1 MDKPTFY
8 EIRVKGHLETTWAD
22 WFADLAITN
31 QTDGEA
37 VLSGRIQDQ
46 AALQGVLNRI
56 SSLGLT
62 LISVNAVPDQD

>member
-8 EIRVKGHLETTWAD
+8 EIRVKGHLEATWAD
-22 WFADLAITN
+22 WFAGLAIAN

-46 AALQGVLNRI
+46 AALQGVLSRI
-56 SSLGLT
+56 SSLGLA